1 MFQIM
6 EGIMMLK
13 NEKLKS
19 EIKDFLLV
27 TIGCPIY
34 AIGLSM
40 FLDANN
46 ISAGGVAGLAM
57 IVSYFT
63 NIDLGLM
70 IFLMNLPLFVAGWIR
85 FRNKFL
91 FYTIYAI
98 VVSSWIIDYIGR
110 AFPAYVPLTKD
121 MMLASIAGGAIMSV
135 GMSLIYL
142 GGGSVGGTDIIIK
155 FLRQK
160 HNHIGTGTLSFI
172 MDLTSCILSVFVFG
186 GYELGVYA
194 ALALYVQGVVMD
206 KMLYGGNEAK
216 LIYIISKKT
225 IEVSQRLLN
234 DLGIGVTWLE
244 GIGAY
249 TEENRRVIF
258 AAFRKQNYQR
268 VRQIVK
274 EEDPEAFMIVTSA
287 TEIFGEGFKD
297 HFADE
302 L

>member
-1 MFQIM
+1 MD
-6 EGIMMLK
+6 K
-13 NEKLKS
+13 REKALVF
-19 EIKDFLLV
+19 IKEFLLV
-27 TIGCPIY
+27 TVGSFIY
-34 AIGLSM
+34 AVGLSM

-46 ISAGGVAGLAM
+46 ISAGGIAGLAM
-57 IVSYFT
+57 IVTYFT
-63 NIDLGLM
+63 RIDLGLM
-70 IFLMNLPLFVAGWIR
+70 IFLMNLPLFIAGWIR

-98 VVSSWIIDYIGR
+98 ALSSYIIDFLGNR
-110 AFPAYVPLTKD
+110 FPQYMPLTRD
-121 MMLASIAGGAIMSV
+121 LMLATIAGGAIMSV
-135 GMSLIYL
+135 GMSMIYL

-172 MDLTSCILSVFVFG
+172 MDFTTCVLSCFVFG
-186 GYELGVYA
+186 GYELGIYA
-194 ALALYVQGVVMD
+194 ALALYVQGIVMD
-206 KMLYGGNEAK
+206 KMLYGSNEAK
-216 LIYIISKKT
+216 LIYIISTKT
-225 IEVSQRLLN
+225 QEVSGRLLN

-244 GIGAY
+244 GTGAY
-249 TEENRRVIF
+249 TEERRKVVF

-287 TEIFGEGFKD
+287 TEIFGMGFRD

>member
-1 MFQIM
+1 MD
-6 EGIMMLK
+6 K
-13 NEKLKS
+13 REKALVF
-19 EIKDFLLV
+19 IKEFLLV
-27 TIGCPIY
+27 TVGSFIY
-34 AIGLSM
+34 AVGLSM

-46 ISAGGVAGLAM
+46 ISAGGIAGLAM
-57 IVSYFT
+57 IVTYFT
-63 NIDLGLM
+63 RIDLGLM
-70 IFLMNLPLFVAGWIR
+70 IFLMNLPLFIAGWIR

-98 VVSSWIIDYIGR
+98 ALSSFIIDFLGNR
-110 AFPAYVPLTKD
+110 FPQYMPLTRD
-121 MMLASIAGGAIMSV
+121 LMLATIAGGAIMSV
-135 GMSLIYL
+135 GMSMIYL

-160 HNHIGTGTLSFI
+160 HSHIGTGTLSFI
-172 MDLTSCILSVFVFG
+172 MDFTTCVLSCFVFG

-194 ALALYVQGVVMD
+194 ALALYVQGIVMD
-206 KMLYGGNEAK
+206 KMLYGSNEAK
-216 LIYIISKKT
+216 LIYIISTKT
-225 IEVSQRLLN
+225 QEVSTRLLN

-244 GIGAY
+244 GTGAY
-249 TEENRRVIF
+249 TEERRKVVF

-287 TEIFGEGFKD
+287 TEIFGLGFRD

>member
-1 MFQIM
+1 MSKR
-6 EGIMMLK
+6 EKMM
-13 NEKLKS
+13 NE
-19 EIKDFLLV
+19 IRDFLIV
-27 TIGCPIY
+27 TAGSVVY
-34 AIGLSM
+34 AVGLSM

-46 ISAGGVAGLAM
+46 ISAGGIAGLAM
-57 IVSYFT
+57 IVTHFT

-70 IFLMNLPLFVAGWIR
+70 IFLMNLPMFIAGWIR

-98 VVSSWIIDYIGR
+98 ALSSFIIDFIGDR
-110 AFPAYVPLTKD
+110 FPQYMPLTKD
-121 MMLASIAGGAIMSV
+121 LMLATIAGGAIMSV
-135 GMSLIYL
+135 GMSMIYL

-160 HNHIGTGTLSFI
+160 HSHIGTGTLSFF
-172 MDLTSCILSVFVFG
+172 MDFTTCILSVFVFG

-216 LIYIISKKT
+216 LLYIFSSRPD
-225 IEVSQRLLN
+225 EVSKRLLE
-234 DLGIGVTWLE
+234 DLEIGVTWLD

-249 TEENRRVIF
+249 TGEHRKVIL
-258 AAFRKQNYQR
+258 AAFRKQIYQN
-268 VRQIVK
+268 VRQIIK
-274 EEDPEAFMIVTSA
+274 EEDPGAFMIVTSA
-287 TEIFGEGFKD
+287 TEIFGEGFRD

-302 L
+302 I

>member
-1 MFQIM
+1 MD
-6 EGIMMLK
+6 K
-13 NEKLKS
+13 REKALVF
-19 EIKDFLLV
+19 IKEFLLV
-27 TIGCPIY
+27 TVGSFIY
-34 AIGLSM
+34 AVGLSM

-46 ISAGGVAGLAM
+46 ISAGGIAGLAM
-57 IVSYFT
+57 IVTYFT
-63 NIDLGLM
+63 RIDLGLM
-70 IFLMNLPLFVAGWIR
+70 IFLMNLPLFIAGWIR

-98 VVSSWIIDYIGR
+98 ALSSYIIDFLGNR
-110 AFPAYVPLTKD
+110 FPQYMPLTRD
-121 MMLASIAGGAIMSV
+121 LMLATIAGGAIMSV
-135 GMSLIYL
+135 GMSMIYL

-172 MDLTSCILSVFVFG
+172 MDFTTCVLSCFVFG
-186 GYELGVYA
+186 GYELGIYA
-194 ALALYVQGVVMD
+194 ALALYVQGIVMD
-206 KMLYGGNEAK
+206 KMLYGSNEAK
-216 LIYIISKKT
+216 LIYIISTKT
-225 IEVSQRLLN
+225 PEVSTRLLN

-244 GIGAY
+244 GTGAY
-249 TEENRRVIF
+249 TEERRKVVF

-287 TEIFGEGFKD
+287 TEIFGLGFRD

>member
-1 MFQIM
+1 MSKR
-6 EGIMMLK
+6 EKMM
-13 NEKLKS
+13 NE
-19 EIKDFLLV
+19 IRDFLIV
-27 TIGCPIY
+27 TAGSVVY
-34 AIGLSM
+34 AVGLSM

-46 ISAGGVAGLAM
+46 ISAGGIAGLAM
-57 IVSYFT
+57 IVTHFT

-70 IFLMNLPLFVAGWIR
+70 IFLMNLPLFIAGWIR

-98 VVSSWIIDYIGR
+98 ALSSFIIDFIGDR
-110 AFPAYVPLTKD
+110 FPQYMPLTKD
-121 MMLASIAGGAIMSV
+121 LMLATIAGGAIMSV
-135 GMSLIYL
+135 GMSMIYL

-160 HNHIGTGTLSFI
+160 HSHIGTGTLSFF
-172 MDLTSCILSVFVFG
+172 MDFTTCILSVFVFG

-216 LIYIISKKT
+216 LLYIISSRPD
-225 IEVSQRLLN
+225 EVSKRLLE
-234 DLGIGVTWLE
+234 DLEIGVTWLD

-249 TEENRRVIF
+249 TCEHRKVIL
-258 AAFRKQNYQR
+258 AAFRKQIYQN

-274 EEDPEAFMIVTSA
+274 EEDPGAFMIVTSA
-287 TEIFGEGFKD
+287 TEIFGEGFRD

-302 L
+302 I

>member
-1 MFQIM
+1 MD
-6 EGIMMLK
+6 K
-13 NEKLKS
+13 REKALVF
-19 EIKDFLLV
+19 IKEFLLV
-27 TIGCPIY
+27 TVGSFIY
-34 AIGLSM
+34 AVGLSM

-46 ISAGGVAGLAM
+46 ISAGGIAGLAM
-57 IVSYFT
+57 IVTYFT
-63 NIDLGLM
+63 RIDLGLM
-70 IFLMNLPLFVAGWIR
+70 IFLMNLPLFIAGWIR

-98 VVSSWIIDYIGR
+98 ALSSYIIDFLGNR
-110 AFPAYVPLTKD
+110 FPQYMPLTRD
-121 MMLASIAGGAIMSV
+121 LMLATIAGGAIMSV
-135 GMSLIYL
+135 GMSMIYL

-172 MDLTSCILSVFVFG
+172 MDFTTCVLSCFVFG
-186 GYELGVYA
+186 GYELGIYA
-194 ALALYVQGVVMD
+194 ALALYVQGIVMD
-206 KMLYGGNEAK
+206 KMLYGSNEAK
-216 LIYIISKKT
+216 LIYIISTKT
-225 IEVSQRLLN
+225 QEVSTRLLN

-244 GIGAY
+244 GTGAY
-249 TEENRRVIF
+249 TEERRKVVF

-287 TEIFGEGFKD
+287 TEIFGLGFRD

>member
-1 MFQIM
+1 M
-6 EGIMMLK
+6 EK
-13 NEKLKS
+13 REKLLS
-19 EIKDFLLV
+19 EIRDFAIV
-27 TIGCPIY
+27 TIGSLIY
-34 AIGLSM
+34 AVGLSM

-46 ISAGGVAGLAM
+46 ISAGGIAGLAM

-70 IFLMNLPLFVAGWIR
+70 IFLMNLPLFIAGWIR

-98 VVSSWIIDYIGR
+98 ALSSFIIDFIGDR
-110 AFPAYVPLTKD
+110 YPQYMPLTRD
-121 MMLASIAGGAIMSV
+121 LMLATIAGGAVMSA
-135 GMSLIYL
+135 GMSMIYL

-160 HNHIGTGTLSFI
+160 HNHIGTGTLSFV
-172 MDLTSCILSVFVFG
+172 MDLTTCILSCFVFG

-194 ALALYVQGVVMD
+194 ALALYIQGIVMD

-216 LIYIISKKT
+216 LVFVISTKAME
-225 IEVSQRLLN
+225 ISERLLS
-234 DLGIGVTWLE
+234 DLEIGVTWLE
-244 GIGAY
+244 GVGAY
-249 TEENRRVIF
+249 TEESRRVIL
-258 AAFRKQNYQR
+258 AAFRKQNYQQ

-274 EEDPEAFMIVTSA
+274 EEDPAAFMIVTSA
-287 TEIFGEGFKD
+287 SEVFGEGFRD

>member
-1 MFQIM
+1 MD
-6 EGIMMLK
+6 K
-13 NEKLKS
+13 REKALVF
-19 EIKDFLLV
+19 IKEFLLV
-27 TIGCPIY
+27 TVGSFIY
-34 AIGLSM
+34 AVGLSM

-46 ISAGGVAGLAM
+46 ISAGGIAGLAM
-57 IVSYFT
+57 IVTYFIR
-63 NIDLGLM
+63 IDLGLM
-70 IFLMNLPLFVAGWIR
+70 IFLMNLPLFIAGWIR

-98 VVSSWIIDYIGR
+98 ALSSYIIDFLGNR
-110 AFPAYVPLTKD
+110 FPQYMPLTRD
-121 MMLASIAGGAIMSV
+121 LMLATIAGGAIMSV
-135 GMSLIYL
+135 GMSMIYL

-160 HNHIGTGTLSFI
+160 HSHIGTGTLSFI
-172 MDLTSCILSVFVFG
+172 MDFTTCVLSCFVFG
-186 GYELGVYA
+186 GYELGIYA
-194 ALALYVQGVVMD
+194 ALALYVQGIVMD
-206 KMLYGGNEAK
+206 KMLYGSNEAK
-216 LIYIISKKT
+216 LIYIISTKT
-225 IEVSQRLLN
+225 QEVSTRLLN

-244 GIGAY
+244 GTGAY
-249 TEENRRVIF
+249 TEERRKVVF

-287 TEIFGEGFKD
+287 TEIFGLGFRD

>member
-1 MFQIM
+1 M
-6 EGIMMLK
+6 EK
-13 NEKLKS
+13 REKLLNWV
-19 EIKDFLLV
+19 KDFLLV
-27 TIGCPIY
+27 TVGSVIY
-34 AIGLSM
+34 AVGLSM

-46 ISAGGVAGLAM
+46 ISAGGIAGLAM
-57 IVSYFT
+57 IISYFT

-98 VVSSWIIDYIGR
+98 ALSSYIIDFIGD
-110 AFPAYVPLTKD
+110 AFPQYMPLTKD
-121 MMLASIAGGAIMSV
+121 LMLATIAGGAVMSA
-135 GMSLIYL
+135 GMSMIYL

-160 HNHIGTGTLSFI
+160 HSHIGTGTLSFI
-172 MDLTSCILSVFVFG
+172 MDFTTCVLSFFVFG

-194 ALALYVQGVVMD
+194 ALALYIQGIVMD

-216 LIYIISKKT
+216 LVFVISNKANE
-225 IEVSQRLLN
+225 ISQRLLSE
-234 DLGIGVTWLE
+234 LEIGVTFLK
-244 GIGAY
+244 GTGAY
-249 TEENRRVIF
+249 TEEDRRVVM
-258 AAFRKQNYQR
+258 AAFRKQTYQQ

-274 EEDPEAFMIVTSA
+274 EEDGSAFMIVTSA
-287 TEIFGEGFKD
+287 SEIFGEGFRD

>member
-1 MFQIM
+1 MD
-6 EGIMMLK
+6 K
-13 NEKLKS
+13 REKALVF
-19 EIKDFLLV
+19 IKEFLLV
-27 TIGCPIY
+27 TVGSFIY
-34 AIGLSM
+34 AVGLSM

-46 ISAGGVAGLAM
+46 ISAGGIAGLAM
-57 IVSYFT
+57 IVTYFIR
-63 NIDLGLM
+63 IDLGLM
-70 IFLMNLPLFVAGWIR
+70 IFLMNLPLFIAGWIR

-98 VVSSWIIDYIGR
+98 ALSSYIIDFLGNR
-110 AFPAYVPLTKD
+110 FPQYMPLTRD
-121 MMLASIAGGAIMSV
+121 LMLATIAGGAIMSV
-135 GMSLIYL
+135 GMSMIYL

-172 MDLTSCILSVFVFG
+172 MDFTTCVLSCFVFG
-186 GYELGVYA
+186 GYELGIYA
-194 ALALYVQGVVMD
+194 ALALYVQGIVMD
-206 KMLYGGNEAK
+206 KMLYGSNEAK
-216 LIYIISKKT
+216 LIYIISTKT
-225 IEVSQRLLN
+225 QEVSTRLLN

-244 GIGAY
+244 GTGAY
-249 TEENRRVIF
+249 TEERRKVVF

-287 TEIFGEGFKD
+287 TEIFGLGFRD

>member
-1 MFQIM
+1 MD
-6 EGIMMLK
+6 K
-13 NEKLKS
+13 REKALVF
-19 EIKDFLLV
+19 IKEFLLV
-27 TIGCPIY
+27 TVGSFIY
-34 AIGLSM
+34 AVGLSM

-46 ISAGGVAGLAM
+46 ISAGGIAGLAM
-57 IVSYFT
+57 IVTYFT
-63 NIDLGLM
+63 RIDLGLM
-70 IFLMNLPLFVAGWIR
+70 IFLMNLPLFIAGWIR

-98 VVSSWIIDYIGR
+98 ALSSYIIDFLGNR
-110 AFPAYVPLTKD
+110 FPQYMPLTRD
-121 MMLASIAGGAIMSV
+121 LMLATIAGGAIMSV
-135 GMSLIYL
+135 GMSMIYL

-172 MDLTSCILSVFVFG
+172 MDFTTCVLSCFVFG
-186 GYELGVYA
+186 GYELGIYA
-194 ALALYVQGVVMD
+194 ALALYVQGIVMD
-206 KMLYGGNEAK
+206 KMLYGSNEAK
-216 LIYIISKKT
+216 LIFIISTKT
-225 IEVSQRLLN
+225 QEVSTRLLN

-244 GIGAY
+244 GTGAY
-249 TEENRRVIF
+249 TEERRKVVF

-287 TEIFGEGFKD
+287 TEIFGLGFRD

>member
-1 MFQIM
+1 MD
-6 EGIMMLK
+6 K
-13 NEKLKS
+13 REKALVF
-19 EIKDFLLV
+19 IKEFLLV
-27 TIGCPIY
+27 TVGSFIY
-34 AIGLSM
+34 AVGLSM

-46 ISAGGVAGLAM
+46 ISAGGIAGLAM
-57 IVSYFT
+57 IVTYFIR
-63 NIDLGLM
+63 IDLGLM
-70 IFLMNLPLFVAGWIR
+70 IFLMNLPLFIAGWIR

-91 FYTIYAI
+91 LYTIYAI
-98 VVSSWIIDYIGR
+98 ALSSYIIDFLGNR
-110 AFPAYVPLTKD
+110 FPQYMPLTRD
-121 MMLASIAGGAIMSV
+121 LMLATIAGGAIMSV
-135 GMSLIYL
+135 GMSMIYL

-172 MDLTSCILSVFVFG
+172 MDFTTCVFG
-186 GYELGVYA
+186 GYELGIYA
-194 ALALYVQGVVMD
+194 ALALYVQGIVMD
-206 KMLYGGNEAK
+206 KMLYGSNAAK
-216 LIYIISKKT
+216 LIYIISTKT
-225 IEVSQRLLN
+225 QEVSTRLLN

-244 GIGAY
+244 GTGAY
-249 TEENRRVIF
+249 TEERRKVVF

-287 TEIFGEGFKD
+287 TEIFGLGFRD

>member
-1 MFQIM
+1 
-6 EGIMMLK
+6 MLK
-13 NEKLKS
+13 DEKLKS
-19 EIKDFLLV
+19 GIKDFILV

-57 IVSYFT
+57 IISYFT

-70 IFLMNLPLFVAGWIR
+70 IFLLNLPLFIAGWIR

-98 VVSSWIIDYIGR
+98 VLSGWIIDFIDR
-110 AFPAYVPLTKD
+110 AFPEYIPLTKD

-160 HNHIGTGTLSFI
+160 HSHIGTGTLSFI

-206 KMLYGGNEAK
+206 KMLYGSNEAK
-216 LIYIISKKT
+216 LIYIVSTKT
-225 IEVSQRLLN
+225 QEISQRLLSE
-234 DLGIGVTWLE
+234 LEIGVTWLE
-244 GIGAY
+244 GVGAY
-249 TEENRRVIF
+249 TEEKRRVVF
-258 AAFRKQNYQR
+258 AAFRKQLYQN

-274 EEDPEAFMIVTSA
+274 EEDPDAFMIVTSA
-287 TEIFGEGFKD
+287 TEIFGLGFRD

-302 L
+302 V

>member
-1 MFQIM
+1 M
-6 EGIMMLK
+6 EK
-13 NEKLKS
+13 REKALVF
-19 EIKDFLLV
+19 IKEFLLV
-27 TIGCPIY
+27 TVGSFIY
-34 AIGLSM
+34 AVGLSM

-46 ISAGGVAGLAM
+46 ISAGGIAGLAM
-57 IVSYFT
+57 IVTYFT
-63 NIDLGLM
+63 RIDLGLM
-70 IFLMNLPLFVAGWIR
+70 IFLMNLPLFIAGWIR

-98 VVSSWIIDYIGR
+98 ALSSYIIDFLGNR
-110 AFPAYVPLTKD
+110 FPQYMPLTRD
-121 MMLASIAGGAIMSV
+121 LMLATIAGGAIMSV
-135 GMSLIYL
+135 GMSMIYL

-172 MDLTSCILSVFVFG
+172 MDFTTCVLSCFVFG
-186 GYELGVYA
+186 GYELGIYA
-194 ALALYVQGVVMD
+194 ALALYVQGIVMD
-206 KMLYGGNEAK
+206 KMLYGSNEAK
-216 LIYIISKKT
+216 LIYIISTKT
-225 IEVSQRLLN
+225 QEVSGRLLN

-244 GIGAY
+244 GTGAY
-249 TEENRRVIF
+249 TEERRKVVF

-287 TEIFGEGFKD
+287 TEIFGMGFRD

>member
-1 MFQIM
+1 MD
-6 EGIMMLK
+6 K
-13 NEKLKS
+13 REKALVF
-19 EIKDFLLV
+19 IKEFLLV
-27 TIGCPIY
+27 TVGSFIY
-34 AIGLSM
+34 AVGLSM

-46 ISAGGVAGLAM
+46 ISAGGIAGLAM
-57 IVSYFT
+57 IVTYFT
-63 NIDLGLM
+63 RIDLGLM
-70 IFLMNLPLFVAGWIR
+70 IFLMNMPLFIAGWIR

-98 VVSSWIIDYIGR
+98 ALSSYIIDFLGNR
-110 AFPAYVPLTKD
+110 FPQYMPLTRD
-121 MMLASIAGGAIMSV
+121 LMLATIAGGAIMSV
-135 GMSLIYL
+135 GMSMIYL

-172 MDLTSCILSVFVFG
+172 MDFTTCVLSCFVFG
-186 GYELGVYA
+186 GYELGIYA
-194 ALALYVQGVVMD
+194 ALALYVQGIVMD
-206 KMLYGGNEAK
+206 KMLYGSNEAK
-216 LIYIISKKT
+216 LIFIISTKT
-225 IEVSQRLLN
+225 QEVSTRLLN

-244 GIGAY
+244 GTGAY
-249 TEENRRVIF
+249 TEERRKVVF

-287 TEIFGEGFKD
+287 TEIFGLGFRD

>member
-1 MFQIM
+1 MD
-6 EGIMMLK
+6 K
-13 NEKLKS
+13 REKLLS
-19 EIKDFLLV
+19 GIRDFLLV
-27 TIGCPIY
+27 TAGSLIY
-34 AIGLSM
+34 AVGLSM

-46 ISAGGVAGLAM
+46 ISAGGIAGLAM

-63 NIDLGLM
+63 DIDLGLM
-70 IFLMNLPLFVAGWIR
+70 IFLMNLPLFIAGWIR

-98 VVSSWIIDYIGR
+98 ALSSYIIDFLGR
-110 AFPAYVPLTKD
+110 EFPQYMPLTRD
-121 MMLASIAGGAIMSV
+121 LMLATIAGGAVMSV

-160 HNHIGTGTLSFI
+160 HSHIGTGTLSFI
-172 MDLTSCILSVFVFG
+172 LDFTTCVLSCFVFG

-194 ALALYVQGVVMD
+194 ALALYVQGIVMD
-206 KMLYGGNEAK
+206 KMLYGSNEAK
-216 LIYIISKKT
+216 LIYIISQKT
-225 IEVSQRLLN
+225 HEVSDRLLN

-244 GIGAY
+244 GTGAY
-249 TEENRRVIF
+249 TEEKRQVVF

-274 EEDPEAFMIVTSA
+274 EEDPDAFMIVTSA
-287 TEIFGEGFKD
+287 TEIFGLGFRD